1 LDRSENHRLI
11 LCSFREPGRVGFPYA
26 SEIKRCHAL
35 QGYVPPSI
43 ALVHGSENH
52 LFELLHKVCRAAH
65 PEWAAVE
72 HMGIDH
78 GGAHILVAQE
88 LLDGTD
94 VLPPFQ

>member
-1 LDRSENHRLI
+1 MWL
-11 LCSFREPGRVGFPYA
+11 P
-26 SEIKRCHAL
+26 
-35 QGYVPPSI
+35 I
-43 ALVHGSENH
+43 ALVHGSVNH
-52 LFELLHKVCRAAH
+52 LFGMLHKVCRAAH